1 MLHYVVVTPARNES
15 RHMRALIESMV
26 AQSRLPLRWV
36 IVSDASTD
44 GTDDI
49 VESYRGRFDWI
60 DLVRMPEK
68 RDRSFAAKASCVN
81 AGLERVAQL
90 PYDIIA
96 SLDADITFPPDY
108 FAYLLERFEQV
119 PRLGVAGTPFVE
131 GGGGRYDYHFTN
143 IEHVS
148 GACQVFRR
156 ECFQEIGGYIP
167 IRGGGIDWIAVS
179 TARMNGWQTRT
190 FTERVCEHHR
200 PMGTGSAGRIK
211 SIFRHGWKDYYLGG
225 HPLWQLFRATYQSTR
240 PPYVVGGLCLLAG
253 FCCAALSRTERKVST
268 ELMRFHRA
276 EQIARLRG
284 FFMRSRT
291 TI

>member
-119 PRLGVAGTPFVE
+119 PRLGVAGTCSSKAAADVTTITSPISNTSRE
-131 GGGGRYDYHFTN
+131 PARCSG
-143 IEHVS
+143 VS
-148 GACQVFRR
+148 VSRR
-156 ECFQEIGGYIP
+156 SAATSRSEAAG
-167 IRGGGIDWIAVS
+167 S
-179 TARMNGWQTRT
+179 
-190 FTERVCEHHR
+190 
-200 PMGTGSAGRIK
+200 TGSPCR
-211 SIFRHGWKDYYLGG
+211 R
-225 HPLWQLFRATYQSTR
+225 
-240 PPYVVGGLCLLAG
+240 LA
-253 FCCAALSRTERKVST
+253 
-268 ELMRFHRA
+268 
-276 EQIARLRG
+276 
-284 FFMRSRT
+284 
-291 TI
+291 